1 MYYFSRVFVILVF
14 ILGLSGCSSLADMS
28 MMNVAIVL
36 VSSVAI
42 IGCFISSVRTHRY
55 TQETLDNI
63 RYLRQ
68 KQLEAAKADL
78 RPAIDE
84 GNPIAQYLLG
94 LKFHTGDGVIQDYS
108 EACYWYSLSA
118 QGGFITAVST
128 LALMNLKGWGTEQ
141 DLPEAIQLL
150 LIAAKEGDVQS
161 QIFLAAA
168 YLNGWG
174 VPKNKEQAIY
184 WLQLAASEGSEQA
197 SQLLDDLQKGIFP
210 KQTIESLEM
219 VVKDGDK
226 YITLQ

>member
-68 KQLEAAKADL
+68 EQLEAAKADL

-128 LALMNLKGWGTEQ
+128 LALMNLKGWGIKQ

-174 VPKNKEQAIY
+174 VPKNKEQAVY

>member
-68 KQLEAAKADL
+68 EQLEAAKADL

-128 LALMNLKGWGTEQ
+128 LALMNLKGWGTKQ

-174 VPKNKEQAIY
+174 VPKNKEQAVY

>member
-68 KQLEAAKADL
+68 EQLEAAKADL

-128 LALMNLKGWGTEQ
+128 LALMNLKGWGIKQ

-168 YLNGWG
+168 YLKK
-174 VPKNKEQAIY
+174 VLNKPVNFWTIY
-184 WLQLAASEGSEQA
+184 KKGFFQNR
-197 SQLLDDLQKGIFP
+197 LLNH
-210 KQTIESLEM
+210 
-219 VVKDGDK
+219 
-226 YITLQ
+226 